1 MDVPRARIRIGMQQ
15 GDSARSWGG
24 FEGLIVLTL
33 GSPVPVAMRGKKAAM
48 EERREECRE
57 DEG

>member
-1 MDVPRARIRIGMQQ
+1 MQQ

>member
-1 MDVPRARIRIGMQQ
+1 MDVPRARVRIEMQQ

-24 FEGLIVLTL
+24 FERLIVLTL